1 MKREEIVPKVAP
13 LVASENG
20 EPNSQNGVPKKRGG
34 GRPFPKG
41 NNLGKRFGEG
51 QSIKNNGRPLGGMS
65 IMKQA
70 MRLYEDNALIASQYL
85 VEKAM
90 DPEMDPKIQFS
101 WFKELNSRIL
111 GAAKGSAEDIVNQLS
126 EKLEGTVSL
135 SRPALEAAAMK
146 DVKALIK
153 ELYNEGV
160 LDKVI
165 EEVKNEST
173 DT

>member
-1 MKREEIVPKVAP
+1 
-13 LVASENG
+13 
-20 EPNSQNGVPKKRGG
+20 
-34 GRPFPKG
+34 
-41 NNLGKRFGEG
+41 
-51 QSIKNNGRPLGGMS
+51 
-65 IMKQA
+65 MKQA

>member
-1 MKREEIVPKVAP
+1 MEKEIVPKSAP
-13 LVASENG
+13 LFASENG
-20 EPNSQNGVPKKRGG
+20 EPDSQNGVPKKRGG

-51 QSIKNNGRPLGGMS
+51 QSIKNNGRPIGGMS

-70 MRLYEDNALIASQYL
+70 MRLYEDNALSAAQYL
-85 VEKAM
+85 ILNAL
-90 DPEMDPKIQFS
+90 DTNMDPKAQFP

-126 EKLEGTVSL
+126 EKLDGVLSL

-146 DVKALIK
+146 DAEGLIR
-153 ELYNEGV
+153 ELKKQGILENV
-160 LDKVI
+160 LEKI
-165 EEVKNEST
+165 NQEAE
-173 DT
+173 

>member
-1 MKREEIVPKVAP
+1 MTNMETGKISSVTDVVKDSKTDDKLKKKAP
-13 LVASENG
+13 AHRF
-20 EPNSQNGVPKKRGG
+20 K
-34 GRPFPKG
+34 KG
-41 NNLGKRFGEG
+41 NTMGVRFGEG
-51 QSIKNNGRPLGGMS
+51 QPINMAGRPKGGPS
-65 IMKQA
+65 IVKQA
-70 MRLYEDNALIASQYL
+70 MQNYESNALIASQYL

-111 GAAKGSAEDIVNQLS
+111 GAAKGSAEDIVNQLA

-165 EEVKNEST
+165 EEVKNEQ
-173 DT
+173 